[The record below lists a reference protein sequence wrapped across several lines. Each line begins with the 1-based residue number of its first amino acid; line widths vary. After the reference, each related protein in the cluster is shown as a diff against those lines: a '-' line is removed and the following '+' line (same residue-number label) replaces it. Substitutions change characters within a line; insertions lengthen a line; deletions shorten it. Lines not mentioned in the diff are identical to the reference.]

1 MRISDWSSDVCSSDL
16 SADGCTDCGQCIVA
30 CPVGAITGSPPQRR
44 RNATQLWSD
53 ASAGPTPKELL
64 LFRADGVNEVA
75 IFPDHALWRA
85 GLDSANNLLRQMEL
99 SPIEAVTPSPTPLH
113 TIPLDRPNFLRISR
127 AGGREET
134 GVRE

>member
-53 ASAGPTPKELL
+53 ASAGPTPKALL
-64 LFRADGVNEVA
+64 LFRADGVSAVA

-85 GLDSANNLLRQMEL
+85 ALDSANNLLRQMEIRQL
-99 SPIEAVTPSPTPLH
+99 DAATTSSPPLQTLCTHRRPDIQSEDPTL
-113 TIPLDRPNFLRISR
+113 
-127 AGGREET
+127 A
-134 GVRE
+134 

>member
-16 SADGCTDCGQCIVA
+16 VNVSADGCTDCGQCIVA

-64 LFRADGVNEVA
+64 LFRADGVTEVA

-85 GLDSANNLLRQMEL
+85 ALDSGNNLLRQMEL
-99 SPIEAVTPSPTPLH
+99 RPPIG
-113 TIPLDRPNFLRISR
+113 R
-127 AGGREET
+127 AH
-134 GVRE
+134 V